1 MNITITI
8 AKLQFSSVMSN
19 ILQQKFAKCII

>member
-8 AKLQFSSVMSN
+8 TKLQFSTVMSN